1 MNFQPVTDFLNAVDE
16 TFGVPACECEIWMDH
31 RPLYRHTAGW
41 LDRERTVPLRGGEW
55 YWIYSCTKLMT
66 MTAAMQLVEAGK
78 LRLDDPV
85 CRYLP
90 EYAHPTVR
98 DGNTLRP
105 ARTVLTVRHLM
116 TMTGGFHYNQS
127 CPAIVRARAE
137 SDNRATTRE
146 MIRALASEPLDF
158 DPGTHFQYSLCHD
171 VMGAVIEAASGE
183 RFSDYIQ
190 AHIAVPLGISGITFH
205 PGAEEMARMPAQWCY
220 HDQKQII
227 FQVERDNTHRL
238 TGCYDSG
245 GAGICCRA
253 EDYIPF
259 LDALACGGVG
269 ANGARILRPE
279 SVALL
284 RTNQLTGVP
293 MADYH
298 RTMKLPIEGYG
309 LGMRVRLGED
319 GVIPPGEFGWDGAAG
334 ANASMEPKR
343 RLSVFYVQH
352 VLNYLPNYAD
362 LHPRL
367 MHTIY
372 RCLDQ

>member
-1 MNFQPVTDFLNAVDE
+1 
-16 TFGVPACECEIWMDH
+16 
-31 RPLYRHTAGW
+31 
-41 LDRERTVPLRGGEW
+41 
-55 YWIYSCTKLMT
+55 
-66 MTAAMQLVEAGK
+66 
-78 LRLDDPV
+78 
-85 CRYLP
+85 
-90 EYAHPTVR
+90 
-98 DGNTLRP
+98 
-105 ARTVLTVRHLM
+105 
-116 TMTGGFHYNQS
+116 
-127 CPAIVRARAE
+127 
-137 SDNRATTRE
+137 
-146 MIRALASEPLDF
+146 
-158 DPGTHFQYSLCHD
+158 
-171 VMGAVIEAASGE
+171 
-183 RFSDYIQ
+183 
-190 AHIAVPLGISGITFH
+190 
-205 PGAEEMARMPAQWCY
+205 MPAQWCY

-238 TGCYDSG
+238 TECYDSG

-253 EDYIPF
+253 EDLSPSSTRSPG
-259 LDALACGGVG
+259 GGVG

-298 RTMKLPIEGYG
+298 RTMKLPIEATAYTRS
-309 LGMRVRLGED
+309 RVLGED

-334 ANASMEPKR
+334 ANASIEPKR

>member
-1 MNFQPVTDFLNAVDE
+1 MTLAAR
-16 TFGVPACECEIWMDH
+16 GSA
-31 RPLYRHTAGW
+31 AG
-41 LDRERTVPLRGGEW
+41 RRTISP
-55 YWIYSCTKLMT
+55 S
-66 MTAAMQLVEAGK
+66 
-78 LRLDDPV
+78 
-85 CRYLP
+85 
-90 EYAHPTVR
+90 
-98 DGNTLRP
+98 
-105 ARTVLTVRHLM
+105 
-116 TMTGGFHYNQS
+116 S
-127 CPAIVRARAE
+127 
-137 SDNRATTRE
+137 TR
-146 MIRALASEPLDF
+146 S
-158 DPGTHFQYSLCHD
+158 PG
-171 VMGAVIEAASGE
+171 
-183 RFSDYIQ
+183 
-190 AHIAVPLGISGITFH
+190 
-205 PGAEEMARMPAQWCY
+205 
-220 HDQKQII
+220 
-227 FQVERDNTHRL
+227 
-238 TGCYDSG
+238 
-245 GAGICCRA
+245 
-253 EDYIPF
+253 
-259 LDALACGGVG
+259 GGVG